1 MKLNEFQKRAA
12 NTDQNPEK
20 DAPPEDKSNVIPML
34 GLAGEVGTLLSEYKK
49 LLRDGHVHRRFRDAV
64 SEELGDILWYVANV
78 ATKFDLKLDDVVR
91 QNLDKVEDRWLAPPE
106 KHYLYDEDF
115 RSHEQLPREFEFT
128 FAYRDEV
135 GGDRRVVLLGQ
146 NGDHAAGD
154 PITDNAYEDDG
165 YRFHDVMH
173 LALAAVL
180 GWSPVTRKIW
190 KPKPLKRKSQPKIDE
205 VEDGG
210 RAQVIEEAIVAAAYV
225 YAVDYNF
232 MEGKENV
239 DWDLLRHIKRL
250 TANVEVR
257 DRTTWEW
264 NKALIE
270 GFRVWR
276 ELRKMDGGRVKVNL
290 LERTLTFIGA
300 PEIPAEPNANE
311 VVKAIHQREA
321 LPAIQEP
328 RASISADTTGGSAL

>member
-1 MKLNEFQKRAA
+1 MNLNEFQERAGK
-12 NTDQNPEK
+12 TDQNAAK
-20 DAPPEDKSNVIPML
+20 DAPAEDKSNVIPML
-34 GLAGEVGTLLSEYKK
+34 GMAGEVGTLLSEYKK
-49 LLRDGHVHRRFRDAV
+49 LLRDGHVHRRFKDAV

-78 ATKFDLKLDDVVR
+78 ATKFDLNLDDVVR
-91 QNLDKVEDRWLAPPE
+91 DNLEKVEDRWIARQGQRRF
-106 KHYLYDEDF
+106 YDEDF
-115 RSHEQLPREFEFT
+115 PPHEQLPREFEFSFT
-128 FAYRDEV
+128 YRDV
-135 GGDRRVVLLGQ
+135 GGARKIVLLGP
-146 NGDHAAGD
+146 NGEHAAGD

-190 KPKPLKRKSQPKIDE
+190 RPNSLKRKSKPKIDE

-225 YAVDYNF
+225 YAVDHNF
-232 MEGKENV
+232 MDGKDNV
-239 DWDLLRHIKRL
+239 DWDLLLHIKRL
-250 TANVEVR
+250 TVNVEVR

-276 ELRKMDGGRVKVNL
+276 ELRKHDGGRVKGNL
-290 LERTLTFIGA
+290 REGTLKFAG
-300 PEIPAEPNANE
+300 
-311 VVKAIHQREA
+311 K
-321 LPAIQEP
+321 
-328 RASISADTTGGSAL
+328 